1 MKSKVIPL
9 RPKRASLFAAA
20 FTGLVMALS
29 MTAQASTLVYESFNY
44 LGQVDNT
51 AISSP
56 AFNGGVGLSDGWS
69 GSGKYRTNGLSFSD
83 FPVAGGSVENINS
96 EIFYRKLSA
105 SQTGTIWGSFLFK
118 SLSVVDTSTTL
129 SDFVISK
136 KANGSDW
143 QIETS
148 LGIAPKRYQ
157 GLTGDIRLGGSTPTP
172 TPSNNVG
179 GTAVVQGVTYL
190 VLFKVENLIASGGTA
205 TSQTITSWILSAEQ
219 YDSFKGG
226 GLTEAELNSAS
237 QGNGAG
243 NVMQRTTLTASQSA
257 SFSANDY
264 VTIQSNNV
272 GNFVHDEIRFSNA
285 SLAEVA
291 PSGAPSAE
299 VYAFGPGAT
308 IGPISANAA
317 AITWTVPSGSNV
329 TALAPT
335 YTLSAGATCNLASG
349 SAQNFT
355 NPVHYIVQASDFG
368 TSGKTTDYT
377 VSVVVASSETTL
389 LWNAVNGT
397 WNTATANWKEQTSG
411 AVTAFLNGKNVIFDK
426 PAGGAIS
433 IATGILPAST
443 TVSAISGTYA
453 FDGVLGGAG
462 GLTKSNGG
470 TLNLNGINTYTG
482 GTIINSGTVACSLSN
497 PSPLGASG
505 TVNVTLQS
513 GATLSMNRNQI
524 TGTLVSNGGRIST
537 GNGWGDDAWN
547 GSMILNATTTVDVG
561 ATDGRLIMNGVVSGV
576 GGLIKLGV
584 TNRPTPLTGANTF
597 TGAVSVQ
604 AGALQVA
611 SLNRVVGGTTTSNLG
626 APNTVAA
633 GTISLGA
640 TTVGGTLTY
649 TGPGE
654 TTDRVIRLA
663 GSTGS
668 GTLAQSGTSLGLATS
683 RGELGLLKF
692 TSDISVPGVAGVD
705 NRKTLILT
713 QVDSDNVGTNPG
725 GGELSGSI
733 GDSVLGTTGQLAT
746 SVTKSGSRTWT
757 LSGVNNYTGA
767 TKVQAGTLAF
777 SRANSLGSGS
787 LDISTG
793 AKVQLNYIGTRQ
805 ISSLT
810 FNAGSAQANG
820 TYGSSS
826 SLATTKDDTRFSG
839 PGTVT
844 VGSIAS
850 ATITNLARTGGTEPS
865 NGGGSVSFTATVA
878 GNTPSGNVM
887 FYDGLALIGTS
898 ALDGTFQ
905 ATVTANGLSAGG
917 HIISALYVGNS
928 NNAASSGNLSQTV
941 VEARTVA
948 TTTTL
953 ARSSG
958 TNPSAFGAAVT
969 FTATVAGGTPG
980 GSAVFYNGESPLGT
994 VSLNGSGQ
1002 AALVVSNLA
1011 AGWRPISVRYLGD
1024 ATHLPSAPASVL
1036 FQTVNPPAGN
1046 GKLKVFI
1053 LAGQS
1058 NMQGKAS
1065 AEIGRDPNNL
1075 ANTNLAGGLG
1085 SLRNMVNKNPNRYG
1099 YLTNPAN
1106 PIANGNPGW
1115 ITRPDVGVTYW
1126 SDPGTGENR
1135 RGNLDVNFGD
1145 TGTQGRIGPEYSF
1158 GLVVGSQL
1166 GDNVLIIKYAFGGR
1180 SLAVD
1185 YRPPG
1190 AVAVRGGVIGP
1201 YYTGM
1206 LARVNQVLGNISTY
1220 YPAYTG
1226 TTANDYEI
1234 AGFGWHQ
1241 GFNDRISPA
1250 YTAEYEANMTNLIL
1264 DLRVALQVPN
1274 LPVVIADTGM
1284 GNAPT
1289 GAGSLIAAQ
1298 GNVGDVTK
1306 HPEFAGTVKTV
1317 KTSQF
1322 DYGVIQGASSEG
1334 YHWNWNAQSYFNIG
1348 ESMGLAMMSL
1358 LPSQSSAKDILT
1370 FVFPGLP
1377 AATFSGNSINLTVPN
1392 GTNVTALAPTFT
1404 LSPLA
1409 TASPASGTPRDFSA
1423 AQSYLVTAEDSTTQT
1438 YTVTVTVA
1446 SAYNTW
1452 ATNSAQGLTAGV
1464 NDSPT
1469 ADPDA
1474 DGISNLLEFALSGN
1488 PTASSQVVLPALKKS
1503 PGGWVFEYN
1512 RSDLS
1517 LSPATTQMV
1526 EYGSDL
1532 AGWTSVTIPTLGGG
1546 NVQITDNGASDG
1558 IKVTIPNLG
1567 SKTFARLKVNQ

>member
-96 EIFYRKLSA
+96 EIFYRKLSV

-190 VLFKVENLIASGGTA
+190 VLFKVENLVASGGTA

-299 VYAFGPGAT
+299 VLAFGPGAT

-513 GATLSMNRNQI
+513 GATLSLNRNQI

-561 ATDGRLIMNGVVSGV
+561 ATDGRLLMNGVVSGV

-683 RGELGLLKF
+683 RGEQGLLKF

-917 HIISALYVGNS
+917 HMISALYVGNS

>member
-96 EIFYRKLSA
+96 EIFYRKLSV

-190 VLFKVENLIASGGTA
+190 VLFKVENLVASGGTA

-226 GLTEAELNSAS
+226 GLTEAELNLAS
-237 QGNGAG
+237 QGNGAA

-257 SFSANDY
+257 SFSMNDY
-264 VTIQSNNV
+264 ITIQSNNV

-299 VYAFGPGAT
+299 VFAFGPGAT

-513 GATLSMNRNQI
+513 GATLSLNRNQI

-561 ATDGRLIMNGVVSGV
+561 ATDGRLLMNGVVSGV

-683 RGELGLLKF
+683 RGEQGLLKF

-917 HIISALYVGNS
+917 HMISALYVGNS